1 MSLNGKVAIVTGGT
15 RGIGRA
21 IVEELARNQVDV
33 AFSFLKNE
41 EKAKEVEEQ
50 VTKLG
55 VKALPIK
62 SNVADFA
69 QSKEMANTVLKFFGK
84 IDILVN
90 NAGITKDKV
99 LMMMSEQDWKD
110 VIDTNLTGVFNCS
123 RAVIV
128 PMMKQKSGSI
138 VNVTSVSGLIGMPGQ
153 VNYSSSKAGIVGFT
167 KALAKEVAKY
177 HITVNAVAPGF
188 IDTEMVQVL
197 DKKYLE
203 EAIKYVPMGR
213 TGKAEEVAKAVM
225 FLISENSS
233 YITGHI
239 LNVDGGLAI

>member
-69 QSKEMANTVLKFFGK
+69 QSKEMVNTAIKFFGK
-84 IDILVN
+84 VDILVN

-203 EAIKYVPMGR
+203 EMVKYVPMGR

>member
-1 MSLNGKVAIVTGGT
+1 MSLKGKVAIVTGGT

-33 AFSFLKNE
+33 AFSFLKSE

-50 VTKLG
+50 IAKLG
-55 VKALPIK
+55 AKALPIK

-69 QSKEMANTVLKFFGK
+69 QSKEMVSSALKFFGK
-84 IDILVN
+84 VDILVN

-99 LMMMSEQDWKD
+99 LMMMSEQDWRD

-203 EAIKYVPMGR
+203 EMIKYVPMGR
-213 TGKAEEVAKAVM
+213 VGKAEEVAKAVL
-225 FLISENSS
+225 FLISEASS

>member
-69 QSKEMANTVLKFFGK
+69 QSKEMVNTAIKFFGK
-84 IDILVN
+84 VDILVN

-99 LMMMSEQDWKD
+99 LMMMSEQDWKE

-203 EAIKYVPMGR
+203 EMVKYVPMGR
-213 TGKAEEVAKAVM
+213 VGKAEEVAKAVM
-225 FLISENSS
+225 FLISDNSS

>member
-1 MSLNGKVAIVTGGT
+1 MSLNGKIAIVTGGT

-69 QSKEMANTVLKFFGK
+69 QSKEMVNTAIKFFGK
-84 IDILVN
+84 VDILVN

-99 LMMMSEQDWKD
+99 LMMMSEQDWRD

-203 EAIKYVPMGR
+203 EMVKYVPMGR
-213 TGKAEEVAKAVM
+213 VGKAEEVAKAVM
-225 FLISENSS
+225 FLISDNSS

>member
-69 QSKEMANTVLKFFGK
+69 QSKEMVNTAIKFFGK
-84 IDILVN
+84 VDILVN

-203 EAIKYVPMGR
+203 EALKYVPMGR
-213 TGKAEEVAKAVM
+213 VGKAEEVAKAVM

>member
-69 QSKEMANTVLKFFGK
+69 QSKEMVNTAIKFFGK
-84 IDILVN
+84 VDILVN

-99 LMMMSEQDWKD
+99 LMMMSEQDWRD

-203 EAIKYVPMGR
+203 EMVKYVPMGR
-213 TGKAEEVAKAVM
+213 VGKAEEVAKAVM